1 MSNNLTGA
9 KESANQRSII
19 THAVLIG
26 LTPLIPV
33 PFIDD
38 VVKGYFQRR
47 LVRML
52 AAAHGRELSAEDV
65 AVLTEERGS
74 GCLRGCLGQA
84 FIFPLKMIFRKVFF
98 FLEWKRAVDL
108 TSHSYHQ
115 GYLLD
120 YALREGLLATRTPQ
134 ARSAAEVRTAI
145 DEVCLQAPIKPV
157 ESAIKLSFRQSKSML
172 KAGAKVLE
180 RALKR
185 VTGKP
190 DERQLSEAVTSVE
203 AEEEKEIGGVVSR
216 LQRLIEAIP
225 DEHFSTLRTRLAAR
239 LRAQPRLPPSGGGRA
254 A

>member
-1 MSNNLTGA
+1 MPNNLPDA

-47 LVRML
+47 LVRTL
-52 AAAHGRELSAEDV
+52 SAAHGRELSDEDV
-65 AVLTEERGS
+65 TTLTEDRGG

-108 TSHSYHQ
+108 TSQTFHQ

-120 YALREGLLATRTPQ
+120 YSLREGWLARPPH
-134 ARSAAEVRTAI
+134 ARCAAEVRTAI
-145 DEVCLQAPIKPV
+145 EEVCRESPIRPV

-180 RALKR
+180 RAFKR
-185 VTGKP
+185 ITGRP
-190 DERQLSEAVTSVE
+190 DENQLSEAVTSVE
-203 AEEEKEIGGVVSR
+203 AEEEREIGGVVSR
-216 LQRLIEAIP
+216 LQRSIEAIP
-225 DEHFSTLRTRLAAR
+225 DEHFNSLRTRLAAR
-239 LRAQPRLPPSGGGRA
+239 LRAQPRLPPIG
-254 A
+254 

>member
-1 MSNNLTGA
+1 MPDNSPAA

-38 VVKGYFQRR
+38 VVKGYFQKR
-47 LVRML
+47 LVRLL
-52 AAAHGRELSAEDV
+52 ASAHGRQLSPEDV
-65 AVLTEERGS
+65 AVLTEDRGS

-120 YALREGLLATRTPQ
+120 YSLREGWLAARTPQ
-134 ARSAAEVRTAI
+134 SRSAAEVRTAI
-145 DEVCLQAPIKPV
+145 EEVCREAPIKPV

-185 VTGKP
+185 VTGRP
-190 DERQLSEAVTSVE
+190 DETQLTEVVTSVE
-203 AEEEKEIGGVVSR
+203 AEEEREIGGVVSR
-216 LQRLIEAIP
+216 LQKLIEAIP
-225 DEHFSTLRTRLAAR
+225 DDHFSTLRTRLAAR
-239 LRAQPRLPPSGGGRA
+239 LRVQPRLPPGSERRG
-254 A
+254 